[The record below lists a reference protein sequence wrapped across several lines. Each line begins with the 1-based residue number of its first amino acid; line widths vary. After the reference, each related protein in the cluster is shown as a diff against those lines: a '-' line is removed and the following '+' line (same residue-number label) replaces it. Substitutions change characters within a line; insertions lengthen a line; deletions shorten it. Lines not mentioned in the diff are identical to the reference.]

1 MSQFAIFSKGF
12 LFGIVLT
19 VAIVRRI
26 EMSYS
31 QRIKEIKKIRS
42 MYTNVL
48 YLIIFRK

>member
-1 MSQFAIFSKGF
+1 MSQLGIFSKGF
-12 LFGIVLT
+12 MFGIVLT

-42 MYTNVL
+42 LYTNVL
-48 YLIIFRK
+48 FDHIRK